1 MSSQVTLLQQMQEM
15 QRVASHTPSIEPND
29 ASAVSFSD
37 AMRDVVG
44 RVNEQQ
50 NVASSLMTA
59 VDAGQSDDLVG
70 AMVASQK
77 ARNSSKPVQL
87 KKHTAP
93 VTAPASM
100 ASGANTV
107 IHPCICDSITV
118 ELLGASYYAVMIK
131 SNS

>member
-1 MSSQVTLLQQMQEM
+1 MKIEIMSSQVTLLQQMQEM

-50 NVASSLMTA
+50 NVASRLMTA

-77 ARNSSKPVQL
+77 AGLSFSALMQVRNKLMTGFDDIMRMPL
-87 KKHTAP
+87 
-93 VTAPASM
+93 
-100 ASGANTV
+100 
-107 IHPCICDSITV
+107 
-118 ELLGASYYAVMIK
+118 
-131 SNS
+131 

>member
-29 ASAVSFSD
+29 TSAVSFSD

-77 ARNSSKPVQL
+77 AGLSFSALMQVRNKLMTGFDDIMRMPL
-87 KKHTAP
+87 
-93 VTAPASM
+93 
-100 ASGANTV
+100 
-107 IHPCICDSITV
+107 
-118 ELLGASYYAVMIK
+118 
-131 SNS
+131 

>member
-15 QRVASHTPSIEPND
+15 QRVASQAPSIEPNEV
-29 ASAVSFSD
+29 SGVSFSD

-50 NVASSLMTA
+50 NIASRLMTA

-77 ARNSSKPVQL
+77 AGLSFSALMQVRNKLMTGFDDIMRMPL
-87 KKHTAP
+87 
-93 VTAPASM
+93 
-100 ASGANTV
+100 
-107 IHPCICDSITV
+107 
-118 ELLGASYYAVMIK
+118 
-131 SNS
+131 